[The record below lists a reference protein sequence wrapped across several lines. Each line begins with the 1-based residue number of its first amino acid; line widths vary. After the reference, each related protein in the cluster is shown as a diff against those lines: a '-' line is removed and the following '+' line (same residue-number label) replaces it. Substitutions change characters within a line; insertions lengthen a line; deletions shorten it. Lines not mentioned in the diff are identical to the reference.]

1 MRPAEMEVKIKPAC
15 QRQRAKKSLSVP
27 DIHILLEPGAVDGS
41 CLMKG
46 ENDGSHHHHK
56 AKPDPI
62 H

>member
-41 CLMKG
+41 CLMEG
-46 ENDGSHHHHK
+46 
-56 AKPDPI
+56 
-62 H
+62 